1 MPDKRLYENL
11 RLFFPDVS
19 VCKGWG
25 QIPEI
30 KPIEQITVDRWMPFS
45 AANSRE
51 LNESVGVHMFLH
63 DFQFERLWNKPTQY
77 IQMLQAAGAICS
89 PDFSMYTDTPTALN
103 IYNHYRKHWL
113 GAYWQLNGITV
124 IPTICWADR
133 ESFGWCFDGEP
144 SESIVA
150 VSSIGVM
157 RDQES
162 RRLFI
167 SGYREMMERLSPKMI
182 LFMGRVPEGCV
193 GNIVPMP
200 VFTDQ
205 IQKRNR
211 VHEQSAGS

>member
-1 MPDKRLYENL
+1 MPDERLYENL

-19 VCKGWG
+19 VCKRWG

-77 IQMLQAAGAICS
+77 IQMLQAAGAVCS

-157 RDQES
+157 KDPES

-182 LFMGRVPEGCV
+182 LFMGRVPEGCE
-193 GNIVPMP
+193 GKIIKMER
-200 VFTDQ
+200 FTDS
-205 IQKRNR
+205 IRR
-211 VHEQSAGS
+211 SD

>member
-1 MPDKRLYENL
+1 MPDERLYENL

-77 IQMLQAAGAICS
+77 IQMLQAAGGVCS

-157 RDQES
+157 RDPES